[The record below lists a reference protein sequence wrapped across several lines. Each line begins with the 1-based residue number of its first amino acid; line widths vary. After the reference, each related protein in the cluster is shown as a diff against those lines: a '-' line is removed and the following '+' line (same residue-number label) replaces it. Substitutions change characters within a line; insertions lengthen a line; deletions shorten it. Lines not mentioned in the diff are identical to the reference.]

1 MNESKTPFVIL
12 IVSLAVVGSWGVF
25 KIIKSS
31 TTVDL
36 LSAENDGATI
46 QSDTPF
52 QKDPIYTSAKEPE
65 SNPLSQPPTYNKEMA
80 AIAALIEQ
88 GKYQAVM
95 SQVNE
100 LYSQLNSPQLEQIK
114 EMVLSEANQLINAS
128 KSKQAIELLTKY
140 TDSYD
145 DSDALYLLAK
155 AARMTKQWKLALDAM
170 MKYNTQEYRPE
181 KIESMLSEMVFVA
194 NQIRASLELQ
204 RDQIGIRNM
213 YHRLY
218 EQHPNYPRFQLE
230 LAQSYLRLNQAESA
244 LPLLENLKFDDE
256 YGAIAKQNLNKIE
269 QQLASEIEK
278 PNNPESVSYAEVV
291 VPLIKSGNSFFAKTK
306 INSRTATL
314 LLDTGASITALSKDT
329 IRRLKLAPSGQQI
342 RLNTANGVTNS
353 RLYVVNN
360 ITLGSFKVNN
370 LLVAEI
376 EMTGSEPFQG
386 LLGTDLLNKLDPR
399 YNYLIDNQRNA
410 LILRRK

>member
-1 MNESKTPFVIL
+1 M
-12 IVSLAVVGSWGVF
+12 
-25 KIIKSS
+25 
-31 TTVDL
+31 
-36 LSAENDGATI
+36 
-46 QSDTPF
+46 
-52 QKDPIYTSAKEPE
+52 
-65 SNPLSQPPTYNKEMA
+65 
-80 AIAALIEQ
+80 
-88 GKYQAVM
+88 
-95 SQVNE
+95 
-100 LYSQLNSPQLEQIK
+100 
-114 EMVLSEANQLINAS
+114 
-128 KSKQAIELLTKY
+128 TKY

-194 NQIRASLELQ
+194 NQIRASLESQ

-376 EMTGSEPFQG
+376 EMAGSEPFQG